1 MAATKSKMP
10 DKTMV
15 NSEVLRCFKSLRDRT
30 DSLLQRFGEPDYQP
44 NRSHG
49 DYSVHGDFGGYPELV
64 VFVGNLKM
72 LAPPVIVALQK
83 LVKEFPGWQITVTVA
98 VRGHYDDWPN
108 MGLYVRPNEI
118 IDGLQREYF
127 PQEFQGL
134 AYEGARRGTVDD

>member
-1 MAATKSKMP
+1 MP
-10 DKTMV
+10 DKTIV
-15 NSEVLRCFKSLRDRT
+15 NSEELKCFESLRDRT
-30 DSLLQRFGEPDYQP
+30 DSLLHRFGQPDYQP

-49 DYSVHGDFGGYPELV
+49 DYSVHGDFAGHPELV

-72 LAPPVIVALQK
+72 LAPSVIVALQE

-127 PQEFQGL
+127 PQEFQAL